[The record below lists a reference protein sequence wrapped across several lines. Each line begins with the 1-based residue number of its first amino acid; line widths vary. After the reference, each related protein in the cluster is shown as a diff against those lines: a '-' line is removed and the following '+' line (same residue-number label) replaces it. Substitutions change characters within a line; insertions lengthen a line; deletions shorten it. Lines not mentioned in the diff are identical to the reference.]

1 MARMELKV
9 ATDGMREHV
18 VIELWMD
25 GTPLGHALLSGAEA
39 ESRIQAV
46 GDARSKL
53 NDAVASTL
61 DPGSRLR
68 PIVDPN
74 WKVEDYRVPE
84 GRIISLRHPGLGWL
98 TFILS
103 EDSASEM
110 VRQLTADVPVR
121 T

>member
-1 MARMELKV
+1 MIVNAHAQVIATPTKTASASSIAAR
-9 ATDGMREHV
+9 T
-18 VIELWMD
+18 
-25 GTPLGHALLSGAEA
+25 LLSGAEA